1 MKKDTNLT
9 ENLERLGER
18 YKNKYL
24 TIWDKNKLETKPWHA
39 LKFFFSH
46 SFMRGRRDKLSVEY
60 YEFTIKVLF
69 DFFKTTHVENSK
81 TLFEELTISKKNN
94 LFNTNSIRELK
105 NEHRN
110 SIKHPDFENRIKKN
124 NPLINILTT
133 KTKTE
138 IEFPKGTFYKK
149 NICLQNDTDLLMV
162 LDTLNFMSISSDKTN
177 LYKYF
182 DDLIK
187 KDQIDIAYS
196 NLNKLS
202 GVGDKISTFFLRDM
216 AIMNNYNLAENQAK
230 YIFPVDTWVAQIT
243 SLLAD
248 KHFSPER
255 PNEIKE
261 YFIKNY
267 PEKNLPLIA
276 AGIWFLGFNSLS
288 IAIQYVKNNNIKENK
303 TTNG

>member
-1 MKKDTNLT
+1 MKKNTILT
-9 ENLERLGER
+9 ENLEILGER
-18 YKNKYL
+18 YKSEHL
-24 TIWDKNKLETKPWHA
+24 TIWEKSKLETKSWQA

-60 YEFTIKVLF
+60 YEFTIKVLL
-69 DFFKTTHVENSK
+69 DYFKTNNIENSNA
-81 TLFEELTISKKNN
+81 LFEELTISKNN
-94 LFNTNSIRELK
+94 DLFNTESIKELK
-105 NEHRN
+105 NGRSN
-110 SIKHPDFENRIKKN
+110 SIKHPDFENRIKKK

-138 IEFPKGTFYKK
+138 IEFPKGNSYTK

-162 LDTLNFMSISSDKTN
+162 IDTLNFMSISSSKTN

-182 DDLIK
+182 NDLIK
-187 KDQIDIAYS
+187 RNEIDVAYLE
-196 NLNKLS
+196 LNKLS
-202 GVGDKISTFFLRDM
+202 GIGDKISTFFLRDV
-216 AIMNNYNLAENQAK
+216 AIINNYNLAENQMK

-248 KHFSPER
+248 KPFSAER
-255 PNEIKE
+255 PNEIKK
-261 YFIKNY
+261 YFIENY
-267 PEKNLPLIA
+267 PENNLPLIA

-288 IAIQYVKNNNIKENK
+288 IAIEYVRMENLKENK

>member
-1 MKKDTNLT
+1 MKKNENIT
-9 ENLERLGER
+9 ENLVRLGER
-18 YKNKYL
+18 YKSEHL
-24 TIWDKNKLETKPWHA
+24 TNWDKSKLETKPWQA

-69 DFFKTTHVENSK
+69 DFFKTTNIENSK

-94 LFNTNSIRELK
+94 LFNTNIIRELK

-133 KTKTE
+133 KTKTK
-138 IEFPKGTFYKK
+138 IEFPKHNFYKK

-162 LDTLNFMSISSDKTN
+162 LDTLNFMSISRDKTN

-182 DDLIK
+182 NDLIK
-187 KDQIDIAYS
+187 RNKINVAYS
-196 NLNKLS
+196 ELNKLS
-202 GVGDKISTFFLRDM
+202 GIGDKISTFFLRDI
-216 AIMNNYNLAENQAK
+216 AIINNYNLTENQVR
-230 YIFPVDTWVAQIT
+230 YVFPVDTWVAQIA
-243 SLLAD
+243 SLLAN
-248 KHFSPER
+248 KHFSPEK
-255 PNEIKE
+255 PSEIKK

-267 PEKNLPLIA
+267 TEKNVPLIA

-288 IAIQYVKNNNIKENK
+288 VAIEYVKTKKLQENK